1 VCIRSAWSI
10 ERSLYQSSDEISIV
24 ARRRGRCN
32 CSTIVSFYDRLCVST
47 HDCQQLPT
55 GRISIPLLLS
65 RSKRQYAMKS
75 LQLMCDTIESAQDK
89 SNIIGRSACPELR
102 RRCTRV
108 VFATRARHNGH
119 ESVGESESGARKR
132 YQSGMSSKSTA
143 IIENSTTTRQ
153 TRRRRGRRG
162 RTSRFVWAAV
172 GLALATTSWHDP
184 HVDAA
189 AASNGKVED
198 DRWRKDSVDGTTTST
213 ATGIPV
219 VAASTSPYMMVR

>member
-1 VCIRSAWSI
+1 
-10 ERSLYQSSDEISIV
+10 
-24 ARRRGRCN
+24 
-32 CSTIVSFYDRLCVST
+32 
-47 HDCQQLPT
+47 
-55 GRISIPLLLS
+55 
-65 RSKRQYAMKS
+65 MKS
-75 LQLMCDTIESAQDK
+75 LQLLCDTIESAQEK
-89 SNIIGRSACPELR
+89 SNINGRSACPELR
-102 RRCTRV
+102 RRCMRV

-153 TRRRRGRRG
+153 TRRRRR

-189 AASNGKVED
+189 AASNGKVEE

-219 VAASTSPYMMVR
+219 VAASISPYMMVR